1 MTIMKYLHFILIL
14 PSIFHCFA
22 KYIIISV
29 KHFVENPNKKNFDF
43 NWEPIGNNKRW
54 EEVLANIRCFFLSFP
69 LFTQF
74 LCGNFSVLLNPG
86 FESAFQTLHNKFFF
100 LFALRQNY
108 YLPKSKFPLLIYLI
122 FFVVWLHCITDTL

>member
-1 MTIMKYLHFILIL
+1 MKYLHFILIL
-14 PSIFHCFA
+14 PSIFV

-29 KHFVENPNKKNFDF
+29 KHFVENPNKKQFCFQLRTNRKQQ
-43 NWEPIGNNKRW
+43 EMRKKI
-54 EEVLANIRCFFLSFP
+54 LANIRYFFLSFP

-74 LCGNFSVLLNPG
+74 LCGNFFVLSNPG

-100 LFALRQNY
+100 LFAFRQNY

-122 FFVVWLHCITDTL
+122 FFVV